1 MLQLKRSHTLQLKS
15 PHDATKIPRAATKTR
30 LSQINKE
37 ILKKKKKGRNQ
48 TALQTVYLRMHVRTH
63 THLLRGP

>member
-37 ILKKKKKGRNQ
+37 ILKKKKKEETKQPSRPCIS
-48 TALQTVYLRMHVRTH
+48 ACMCAHTH
-63 THLLRGP
+63 TC